1 MFDHA
6 GNGGADRQWMTMTMY
21 LYEARLGRQKNF
33 GRASAVA
40 WILFMI
46 IIAIGLIN
54 FLITRR
60 IAATGNDDGG
70 K

>member
-1 MFDHA
+1 
-6 GNGGADRQWMTMTMY
+6 MTMTMY
-21 LYEARLGRQKNF
+21 LYELGWGAQKSF

-40 WILFMI
+40 WILFLI
-46 IIAIGLIN
+46 IIAIGIVN
-54 FLITRR
+54 FMATRR